1 MNEMATDAQRERPG
15 QGPWSGIRLASGL
28 AVVMAVLAL
37 LVGGFLRGAGHTEDD
52 EAGCEC
58 PLSEAAASS
67 IDWAGSGHT
76 PMLNSTAVEGG
87 FVIRLSYPS
96 DTEPAASFT
105 ALAARLDDAYG
116 SDLETSGV
124 GAYRVGLLED
134 SAGQWRLVFQT
145 DRFSGDNFPV
155 TLHVVLSIRVPD
167 EEAET
172 ALEELAVAVGRLPN

>member
-1 MNEMATDAQRERPG
+1 
-15 QGPWSGIRLASGL
+15 L
-28 AVVMAVLAL
+28 AVVVAVLAL

-52 EAGCEC
+52 ESGCEC

-67 IDWAGSGHT
+67 IDWAGTGDT
-76 PMLNSTAVEGG
+76 PMLNSTAVEGR

-105 ALAARLDDAYG
+105 SLATHLDGAYG
-116 SDLETSGV
+116 SRLETSGA
-124 GAYRVGLLED
+124 GAHRVGELED

-145 DRFSGDNFPV
+145 DRFSGDDFPV

-172 ALEELAVAVGRLPN
+172 ALKELGVAVGRLPN